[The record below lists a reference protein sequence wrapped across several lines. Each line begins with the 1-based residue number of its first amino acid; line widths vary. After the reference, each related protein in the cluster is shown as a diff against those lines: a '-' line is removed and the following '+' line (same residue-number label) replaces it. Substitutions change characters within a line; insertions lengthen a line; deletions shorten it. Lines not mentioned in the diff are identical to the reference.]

1 MLVILF
7 LRGAIPKVKQM
18 STLVNISNILFSTF
32 MPYYL
37 TIFIFK
43 NLQTIAGVDVYYL
56 IYFLLNYEFGH
67 IKFLNPDLTSKFM
80 LLIHYVLIFR
90 KYLCSNSF
98 YQCHWELHCSL
109 FHQKMPQFRT
119 ENMRTSISNTTILLL
134 KCYVIPPHKYLR
146 PAS

>member
-7 LRGAIPKVKQM
+7 LRGAIPKVKLIEIWQM
-18 STLVNISNILFSTF
+18 STLVNISNISFSTF

-67 IKFLNPDLTSKFM
+67 INFLNPDLTSKFM
-80 LLIHYVLIFR
+80 LLIHYVLIENIYAATVFISAIGNCIVAYFT
-90 KYLCSNSF
+90 KK
-98 YQCHWELHCSL
+98 CHNLELKTCV
-109 FHQKMPQFRT
+109 P
-119 ENMRTSISNTTILLL
+119 
-134 KCYVIPPHKYLR
+134 V
-146 PAS
+146 